1 MPINATEPR
10 WLAFARKYLGLQE
23 VQGSGNN
30 PEIVAMWVKL
40 GLPFRDDATPWCAGF
55 VGFVL
60 ESVGIHST
68 RSGLAL
74 SYQNWGAPLKAPAVG
89 CVVTFKRL
97 GGGHVGYVVGK
108 DQSGNLMVL
117 GGNQSDA
124 VNIKAFT
131 LDRVTSY
138 RWPAGEPLPSA
149 VLPIVAKNGAVSTN
163 EA

>member
-1 MPINATEPR
+1 MTVIEPR
-10 WLAFARKYLGLQE
+10 WLTAARKYIGLKE
-23 VQGSGNN
+23 VVGSGNN

-60 ESVGIHST
+60 ENSGIKST

-74 SYQNWGAPLKAPAVG
+74 SYEKWGIPISKPIVG
-89 CVVTFKRL
+89 AIVTFKRL
-97 GGGHVGYVVGK
+97 GGGHVGFVVGK
-108 DQSGNLMVL
+108 DAAGNLMVL

-131 LDRVTSY
+131 PDRVPTSI
-138 RWPAGEPLPSA
+138 RWPAKEPIPSLSP
-149 VLPIVAKNGAVSTN
+149 LPIVRKAGAVSTN

>member
-1 MPINATEPR
+1 MTNSADPR
-10 WLAFARKYLGLQE
+10 WLVAARKYLGLKE
-23 VQGSGNN
+23 VVGSGNN

-55 VGFVL
+55 VGFVF
-60 ESVGIHST
+60 ESAGIHST

-74 SYQNWGAPLKAPAVG
+74 SYSNWGVPLKSPAVG
-89 CVVTFKRL
+89 CVVTFTRV
-97 GGGHVGYVVGK
+97 GGGHVGFIVGK

-124 VNIKAFT
+124 VNIKPFAPA
-131 LDRVTSY
+131 RATSF
-138 RWPAGEPLPSA
+138 RWPAGEPLLTGS
-149 VLPIVAKNGAVSTN
+149 LPVVNSNGVVSTN